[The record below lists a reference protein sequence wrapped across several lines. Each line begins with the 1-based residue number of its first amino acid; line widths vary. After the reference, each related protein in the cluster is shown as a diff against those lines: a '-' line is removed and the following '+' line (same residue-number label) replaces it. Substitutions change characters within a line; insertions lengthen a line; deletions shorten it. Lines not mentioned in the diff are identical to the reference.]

1 MQVRLSFV
9 HALSPLHAGTGQGVG
24 VIDLPIARETATNL
38 PYLPGSSLRG
48 PLRHAL
54 AEQAG
59 RSAIFGDHTGNG
71 TTPGVVHF
79 SDQRLLLL
87 PIRSVAGIFAWVT
100 SPYVLRRF
108 ARDVQDAGLSMS
120 LKVPHP
126 QEQVVAIGKASVLKV
141 KEQKGEQ
148 VYLEDVDLTPDVDMA
163 ADTDAWAEW
172 LGATLSTLT
181 LDGLTARLAIVPDDV
196 LSFFLT
202 TATEVVAR
210 IRLEEGT
217 KTVATGALWYEEAL
231 PAETVLAGMV
241 LHTEGKRDANT
252 DFDTLLGL
260 VNRPLHLGGNTGV
273 GRGLCRVTLLD
284 GGTGV

>member
-1 MQVRLSFV
+1 MNVRLTFV

-54 AEQAG
+54 SNEAD
-59 RSAIFGDHTGNG
+59 RNKIFGSGTGNG

-87 PIRSVAGIFAWVT
+87 PVRSIAGIFAWVT

-108 ARDVQDAGLSMS
+108 ARDVQDAGLSMDV
-120 LKVPHP
+120 KVPAP
-126 QEQVVAIGKASVLKV
+126 QEQQVAVCEGSSLTV
-141 KEQKGEQ
+141 QKQ
-148 VYLEDVDLTPDVDMA
+148 VYLEDVDLTPDA
-163 ADTDAWAEW
+163 AMQKDADAWAGW
-172 LGATLSTLT
+172 LGKQLPA
-181 LDGLTARLAIVPDDV
+181 LDELAARLAIVPDDV

-210 IRLEEGT
+210 IRLEEDT

-241 LHTEGKRDANT
+241 LHTGSNGDAASHFGK
-252 DFDTLLGL
+252 LQEL
-260 VNRPLHLGGNTGV
+260 VERPLHLGGNTGV
-273 GRGLCRVTLLD
+273 GRGLCRVSLLD
-284 GGTGV
+284 GGKGA